1 MKEYALYF
9 MPDISGFTD
18 FVTST
23 EIEHSKHIISEL
35 LEILID
41 ANYINL
47 ELVEIEG
54 DALFMYTKD
63 FPEFSDLLEQSKKML
78 DAFSQHI
85 QQYNTNRICEC
96 GACVSAQDL
105 QIKFLIHYGEISLM
119 RVKDIVKPYGADVIK
134 IHRLLKNSIPSDQ
147 YLLISQVTLDFYNRE
162 KDTIPEFRIKQDVY
176 DHGTLTYA
184 YTELESS
191 VKLKNYETKI
201 TVKPTRNP
209 EIHFEITVLNDI
221 DTAAAY
227 ISDLSRRSEW
237 YGLVDS
243 IEFDNFRINQ
253 AGALHQC
260 IVGTDL
266 FNVETIKW
274 KLSEDERGYGE
285 RTLDIPNIAAYH
297 YYLNLNQNQDM
308 VHIKLE
314 VFMDFDEE
322 FENKSE
328 VIMNFTNTWAKSLD
342 SLKGKL
348 KTEVN

>member
-63 FPEFSDLLEQSKKML
+63 FPEFSDLLGQSKKML

-162 KDTIPEFRIKQDVY
+162 KDTIPEFRSNQDVY
-176 DHGTLTYA
+176 DYGTLAYA
-184 YTELESS
+184 YTELESR
-191 VKLKNYETKI
+191 VELKNYETKI
-201 TVKPTRNP
+201 TVKPNRNP
-209 EIHFEITVLNDI
+209 EIHFEIAVRNDV
-221 DTAAAY
+221 DTAIAY
-227 ISDLSRRSEW
+227 ISDLRRRSEW
-237 YGLVDS
+237 YTLVNS
-243 IEFDNFRINQ
+243 LEFDDLRINQ
-253 AGALHQC
+253 AGAVHQC
-260 IVGTDL
+260 IVGTNL

-274 KLSEDERGYGE
+274 ELNEGDRGYGE
-285 RTLDIPNIAAYH
+285 RTFDMPNITTYQH
-297 YYLNLNQNQDM
+297 YLTLNQNQDK

-322 FENKSE
+322 FDNRSE
-328 VIMNFTNTWAKSLD
+328 VIMDFMNPWVKSLD
-342 SLKGKL
+342 SLKSKL
-348 KTEVN
+348 NTEAY